1 MKNRNGQI
9 AIEYI
14 VLIAILLLFF
24 QAVIYPNV
32 TFSENM
38 INDIYSITQTK
49 QSFEKLG
56 DDISSFS
63 STPGYGKRLV
73 YFYLPSSS
81 RITGCSGG
89 VDSNIT
95 YTINISS
102 QTPKPNISACDRNTN
117 ICTFEKQIFISGANI
132 TCENIGPGFNGYLSI
147 EKFANGEFNVSQAS

>member
-1 MKNRNGQI
+1 MKNRKGQI

-24 QAVIYPNV
+24 QSVIYPNV

-38 INDIYSITQTK
+38 VNDVYSITQTK

-73 YFYLPSSS
+73 YFYLPPSSS
-81 RITGCSGG
+81 ITSCSGG
-89 VDSNIT
+89 ADSKIT
-95 YTINISS
+95 YTINISA
-102 QTPKPNISACDRNTN
+102 QAPKPNISECNRATN
-117 ICTFEKQIFISGANI
+117 ICTFEKQIFISEADI
-132 TCENIGPGFNGYLSI
+132 DCEVIGPGFNGYLSV
-147 EKFANGEFNVSQAS
+147 EKLANGDFDVTKAN